1 MKATTNLYCHYMM
14 NTAINYT
21 GTYLSEHHEELS
33 HDSVTRF
40 LRKSKL
46 KPSMIWEEAKKVIV
60 LSEQGY
66 IIVDDTVLDKSYSR
80 KIEGVK
86 RQYSGNAHGLI
97 LGIGVVNLLYYNPE
111 LNRYWLIDIRIYDD
125 PRDGKTKLDH
135 VNEMLS
141 LARERGVNYK
151 TVLMDTWYATAQIM
165 VRLNH
170 EQTLFYCPIK
180 VNRLVDDTGG
190 KNPYKAVDKLEWTEQ
205 ELKMGKTI
213 KIWKTSKHMKVKL
226 FRVTISTNRTDYIIT
241 NDVNQVSANE
251 ALKQSSIRWK
261 IEQLHR
267 EEKQLTGIEK
277 CQARKNRSQRNHI
290 VCAALV
296 WLFMSN
302 AAHLQAITIYQ
313 YKNNLWKNY
322 LTTQLKNQI
331 PKFA

>member
-14 NTAINYT
+14 NTALNYT
-21 GTYLSEHHEELS
+21 GTYLSEHYEDLS

-40 LRKSKL
+40 LRSGKL
-46 KPSMIWEEAKKVIV
+46 KPSMIWEQVKKELI

-86 RQYSGNAHGLI
+86 RQYSGNAHGLV
-97 LGIGVVNLLYYNPE
+97 LGIGVVNMLYYNPE
-111 LNRYWLIDIRIYDD
+111 LNRYWLIDIRLYDE

-135 VNEMLS
+135 TNEMLS
-141 LARERGVNYK
+141 LANERGIKYK
-151 TVLMDTWYATAQIM
+151 TVLMDTWYATSQIM
-165 VRLNH
+165 VRLHH
-170 EQTLFYCPIK
+170 EQRLFYCPIK
-180 VNRLVDDTGG
+180 VNRLVDDTNN
-190 KNPYKAVDKLEWTEQ
+190 KEPYKGVEKLEWTEQ
-205 ELKMGKTI
+205 ELKEGKII
-213 KIWKTSKHMKVKL
+213 KIKKTSKNMKVKL
-226 FRVTISTNRTDYIIT
+226 FRVTISNNRTEYIIT
-241 NDVNQVSANE
+241 NDMSQVSADE
-251 ALKQSSIRWK
+251 ALKQSAVRWK

-302 AAHLQAITIYQ
+302 AAHKQLITIYQ

-322 LTTQLKNQI
+322 LTAQLKKQI
-331 PKFA
+331 PRFA

>member
-1 MKATTNLYCHYMM
+1 MM
-14 NTAINYT
+14 NTATNYT

-40 LRKSKL
+40 LRRSKL
-46 KPSMIWEEAKKVIV
+46 KPSMIWEQVKKELIF
-60 LSEQGY
+60 SEQGY

-86 RQYSGNAHGLI
+86 RQYSGNAHGLV
-97 LGIGVVNLLYYNPE
+97 LGIGVVNMLYYNPE
-111 LNRYWLIDIRIYDD
+111 LNRYWLIDIRLYDE

-135 VNEMLS
+135 TNEMLS
-141 LARERGVNYK
+141 LANERGIKYK
-151 TVLMDTWYATAQIM
+151 TVLMDTWYATSQIM
-165 VRLNH
+165 VRLHH
-170 EQTLFYCPIK
+170 EQRLFYCPIK
-180 VNRLVDDTGG
+180 VNRLVDDTNG
-190 KNPYKAVDKLEWTEQ
+190 KEPYKTVEKLEWTEQ
-205 ELKMGKTI
+205 ELNEGKTI
-213 KIWKTSKHMKVKL
+213 KIKKTSKNMKVKL
-226 FRVTISTNRTDYIIT
+226 FRVTISTNRTEYIIT
-241 NDVNQVSANE
+241 NDISQVSADE
-251 ALKQSSIRWK
+251 ALKQSAVRWK

-296 WLFMSN
+296 WLFMSS
-302 AAHLQAITIYQ
+302 AAHKEHITIYQ

-331 PKFA
+331 PRFA